1 MSTQDFQPLKQA
13 IGSIMVTD
21 ISPSKNPTCRIQMY
35 INEEKKTISSNLV
48 YPHMQGYRN
57 VCQVDDK
64 WIHNM
69 IAMHYGIRRARY
81 KEIISSKVIDNKYAI
96 EIEKRL
102 YYNHDGRYYLIEK
115 PI

>member
-1 MSTQDFQPLKQA
+1 MKTKELKPFTQC
-13 IGSIMVTD
+13 IGSIMIAD
-21 ISPSKNPTCRIQMY
+21 ISPSDNPNCRMVMFIDDENKR
-35 INEEKKTISSNLV
+35 IGSNLV

-57 VCQVDDK
+57 VCQVDEK
-64 WIHNM
+64 WISNM
-69 IAMHYGIRRARY
+69 IAMHYGIRQKGALGFRNC
-81 KEIISSKVIDNKYAI
+81 KVLKNKYAI